1 MKLPVRT
8 LKLPIRQGRTYESR
22 LYREQSPLKMRAIP
36 IASVMLASMATTL
49 PLIESEP
56 LLPPLGFMMLLAW
69 RMMRPGLWPV
79 WMGLPLGLFDD
90 IFSGQPFG
98 SAGLIWSLTM
108 LAMELIDTRASWRDY
123 WQDWIIAALMIAAA
137 IILGWKIAGLVHPIP
152 AITVLFPQMLLSV
165 LLFPLVVR
173 LCSWL
178 DRLRLAT

>member
-1 MKLPVRT
+1 MKIPVRAP
-8 LKLPIRQGRTYESR
+8 KLPIGQKRSYESR
-22 LYREQSPLKMRAIP
+22 LYREQSPLKMQVIP
-36 IASVMLASMATTL
+36 IVSVMLASMVTTL

-56 LLPPLGFMMLLAW
+56 ILPPLGFMFLLAW
-69 RMMRPGLWPV
+69 RMMRPGIWPV

-98 SAGLIWSLTM
+98 CAGLLWSLTM
-108 LAMELIDTRASWRDY
+108 LAMELIDTRAAWRDY
-123 WQDWIIAALMIAAA
+123 WQDWVIAAVMIPAVLF
-137 IILGWKIAGLVHPIP
+137 LGMKIAGLVHPVP
-152 AITVLFPQMLLSV
+152 SPTVLIPQMLLSV